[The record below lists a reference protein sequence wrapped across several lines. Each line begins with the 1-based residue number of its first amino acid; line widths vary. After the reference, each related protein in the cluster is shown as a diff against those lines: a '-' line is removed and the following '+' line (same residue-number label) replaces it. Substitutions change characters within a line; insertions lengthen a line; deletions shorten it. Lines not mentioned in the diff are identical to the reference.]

1 MNPSGFQTCFPHQRR
16 RLHRGAPAKRTIPQ
30 FPSNF
35 NFLPPPYQI
44 DCNHMGYRRNDG
56 QKCKKK
62 TIKQKN
68 HIEIINASQ
77 VFPRWHILTE
87 WVKMTGHS
95 NDIDSESNQN
105 MNFGQTW
112 FSLMASP
119 RQRGLIGSSGAFLKR
134 SSELD
139 EKRKSVRSR
148 SVSILLDEKIK
159 LSEADPY
166 WDFLDILLKFRSFTT
181 QAQILY
187 LV

>member
-1 MNPSGFQTCFPHQRR
+1 M
-16 RLHRGAPAKRTIPQ
+16 
-30 FPSNF
+30 
-35 NFLPPPYQI
+35 
-44 DCNHMGYRRNDG
+44 
-56 QKCKKK
+56 
-62 TIKQKN
+62 
-68 HIEIINASQ
+68 
-77 VFPRWHILTE
+77 E

-139 EKRKSVRSR
+139 ERRKSVRSR

-187 LV
+187 LVFHNEPWLVEVVPPTLLSKGRPRVTEVLFKRNSAVRGGRGVENPFRMECGSSSLNINHY